1 MPAWCSRFRPACRR
15 EDARSVLPPE
25 FRLETT
31 ASSTELASAVAS
43 VTVIQQKPVARIK
56 GAFTLREVSQ

>member
-1 MPAWCSRFRPACRR
+1 
-15 EDARSVLPPE
+15 
-25 FRLETT
+25 
-31 ASSTELASAVAS
+31 VAS